1 VAGFAYRTDYDLRS
15 HMQATG
21 IDLRVFKAYDSPIE
35 KKVRTIRPN
44 HEKIR
49 QRFGADAGRTISLLA
64 KEDLPRILQGKR
76 PGDSIRIG
84 AHDVPVEFF
93 DTKEEVVKEAGAKF
107 LPHVVE
113 PSFGVERLVYS
124 TLEHNL
130 KMKGE
135 RLILSLPFA
144 IAPTQAVVYPLVN
157 KNGLVEKAQSVY
169 RSLLKVGLR
178 VEYDDAGSIG
188 RRYARADEAGIPLGI
203 TIDYDTVK
211 DGSVTLRDRDSWSQI
226 RVQINDL
233 KPTIDSIVSTGFP
246 AKTA

>member
-1 VAGFAYRTDYDLRS
+1 MAQSPRFLSYLGIDLQSQRFFEKLSNERAHYSAQTFDHEVKLDRWDWVEVAGFAYRTDYDLRS

-49 QRFGADAGRTISLLA
+49 QRLGADAGRIISLLA

-76 PGDSIRIG
+76 PGDSIKIVT
-84 AHDVPVEFF
+84 HEIPVEFF
-93 DTKEEVVKEAGAKF
+93 AQKVETLKEAGSKF

-130 KMKGE
+130 K
-135 RLILSLPFA
+135 
-144 IAPTQAVVYPLVN
+144 
-157 KNGLVEKAQSVY
+157 
-169 RSLLKVGLR
+169 
-178 VEYDDAGSIG
+178 IG
-188 RRYARADEAGIPLGI
+188 RASCRE
-203 TIDYDTVK
+203 
-211 DGSVTLRDRDSWSQI
+211 
-226 RVQINDL
+226 RV
-233 KPTIDSIVSTGFP
+233 
-246 AKTA
+246 